1 MTNDFYA
8 FMFFA
13 PTALAALILFDFI
26 RNRFKND

>member
-26 RNRFKND
+26 RSGLRND